1 MYVFMIFLGNVRNSN
16 DKPLF
21 QTVIHIEQSTWCHVP
36 EDWGL
41 YVNTVSFS
49 PLCIKSI

>member
-1 MYVFMIFLGNVRNSN
+1 MSEIQMTNH
-16 DKPLF
+16 F
-21 QTVIHIEQSTWCHVP
+21 QTVIRIEQSTWCHVP

-49 PLCIKSI
+49 PL